1 MLADFH
7 TLQSLNL
14 IIVAVLLLPMM
25 GSACLFSLVTV
36 GLLFAR
42 AKIFKQRVYK
52 PMLFNLF
59 LAWIPIICMGIALL
73 AFLAVVLRG
82 ESLLWVTILLLCIWF
97 VFFPNSTYLVTEFHH
112 LRDEKADIPYW
123 FDTIVILS
131 LALSGLLLGS
141 FSLLLVHQLLLIYL
155 PGPLTWVIFITYLFL
170 SNIGIYIGRFLRF
183 NSWDVLTNPLKLV
196 ARLGKIFLER
206 QTRKQLLLFASLFT
220 LFLLTFYLLLYSAVE
235 PVASALILVIHHPGM
250 IK

>member
-1 MLADFH
+1 MTPNFYLI
-7 TLQSLNL
+7 QPLNL
-14 IIVAVLLLPMM
+14 MIVSILLLPLM
-25 GSACLFSLVTV
+25 GSACLFSVVTV

-59 LAWIPIICMGIALL
+59 LAWLPMVCVGIATL
-73 AFLAVVLRG
+73 AFLAAALKG
-82 ESLLWVTILLLCIWF
+82 LSLLWVTIVLLGIWF

-131 LALSGLLLGS
+131 LALCGLLLGS

-155 PGPLTWVIFITYLFL
+155 PGPLTWTIFIAYLFL
-170 SNIGIYIGRFLRF
+170 SNVGIYIGRFLRF
-183 NSWDVLTNPLKLV
+183 NSWDVLTNPLKLL
-196 ARLGKIFLER
+196 ARLKELFQVK
-206 QTRKQLLLFASLFT
+206 QTRRQLLLFASLFT
-220 LFLLTFYLLLYSAVE
+220 LFLLTFYIFLYSAVA
-235 PVASALILVIHHPGM
+235 PVASLLIVVLQHSGAL
-250 IK
+250 K